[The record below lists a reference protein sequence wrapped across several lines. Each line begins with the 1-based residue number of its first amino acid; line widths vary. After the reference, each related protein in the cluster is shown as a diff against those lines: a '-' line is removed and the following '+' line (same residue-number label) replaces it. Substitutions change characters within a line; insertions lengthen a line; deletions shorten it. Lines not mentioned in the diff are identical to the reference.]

1 MLSMN
6 NAALIALLLIEPIF
20 IVGCQ
25 SKPTAV
31 IQTPYPKE
39 ITQNLYTMT
48 LPPFP
53 TPQAALTDELKILC
67 PEADTGKCV
76 LLYDYLGKLMVFEK
90 KLKVFREKMLSN
102 NEKKPIKTMKTRP
115 FSLTLH
121 SGKW

>member
-1 MLSMN
+1 
-6 NAALIALLLIEPIF
+6 
-20 IVGCQ
+20 
-25 SKPTAV
+25 
-31 IQTPYPKE
+31 
-39 ITQNLYTMT
+39 MT

-53 TPQAALTDELKILC
+53 TPQAALTDELKTLC

-121 SGKW
+121 SSKW